1 MLAYVH
7 IIIKMWVEKVWKCI
21 QMLLVVAYIT
31 DIMSNVLFLLILFI
45 IDEQYY
51 LVNSKK
57 NKK

>member
-21 QMLLVVAYIT
+21 QMLWVVAYIT

-51 LVNSKK
+51 LVNPKK
-57 NKK
+57 NKI

>member
-51 LVNSKK
+51 LVNPKK